1 MRAEPAA
8 VTEATAATAPLVK
21 GPRWL
26 LPAGAL
32 LLAAVL
38 AAYLAD
44 LVTHL
49 SYMAAMRDLVVYRN
63 GGLIVRHVSPAY
75 DPHHGSPLYDWTGQ
89 NGVQFTYPPFAAV
102 IFSVASVLSWTA
114 MRWAMTLASLA
125 ALGLSLWLV
134 FGALGYRDRPAIRLG
149 ATLGVSA
156 LALATEPVQQTLALG
171 QVNLLLMLLVV
182 ADLLTGGALTPGGR
196 TRWWHGLGIGIA
208 AGVKL
213 TPLIFI
219 PYLLLIRR
227 YRQAAMASGVFA
239 ATVALGYAIL
249 PRDSGTYWAHG
260 LFLKANRIVFLG
272 TRGNQSLRGVLTRL
286 AGSVSAGTVPW
297 IAAAVLVVVA
307 GLVAAALLY
316 RARQPVPAMLAC
328 ALTGLLVSP
337 LSWDHHWVWVA
348 PGIALLAHLG
358 ATAARRAGP
367 GRVVGGRGGP
377 VPRLRLLAAVL
388 EPLPV
393 RPDPGGPGLVRA
405 GHLLRDRQQAL
416 VPRVPL
422 ARPAAAGREQ
432 RRAGRA
438 GLPGR
443 PGRGGRAALCHG
455 AAPGPRTPQG
465 TRKAQ
470 PVTDGT
476 SLAGLRERL
485 VAEVLQTSGIRD
497 ERIAAA
503 LRDVPRHLFLP
514 HLPPEDAYLDD
525 AIVTK
530 RDADGQPISSSSQP
544 AIMAIM
550 LDQLTL
556 APGQRVL
563 EIGAGTGYNAALM
576 RHIVGPSGTVVSVD
590 IDADLADRAREHLA
604 SAGYPDVTVVAA
616 DGAEGYP
623 PGAPYDRVIATVGVS
638 DLAPAWLHQAGP
650 GARIV
655 VPLDVRGSQLAVA
668 FGRSGSGGHWVSR
681 SIAPCGFMRMRG
693 SLAGPERTVVLQPGL
708 SVMLPD
714 GLTLADGHEVDGAA
728 LAAFLDE
735 PPAGFATG
743 VRASSVQVFWGLG
756 LWLATR
762 DRRSCGVTE
771 ERPAG
776 NDPGRLA
783 RAPLAGTGMAAT
795 AGIVDSGGIA
805 VLTADE
811 RSPRPGRGR
820 ASWPWRWPGSART
833 APSSAPPSP
842 RTCRPGT
849 RQVSPAR
856 RGCTWTPIRG
866 RRRTS
871 QTRPRPA
878 MPC

>member
-1 MRAEPAA
+1 
-8 VTEATAATAPLVK
+8 VK

-125 ALGLSLWLV
+125 ALGLSTWLV
-134 FGALGYRDRPAIRLG
+134 FGALGYRDRPTIRLG

-196 TRWWHGLGIGIA
+196 TRWWHGVGIGIA

-227 YRQAAMASGVFA
+227 YRQAGVAAGVFA

-297 IAAAVLVVVA
+297 IAAAVLVGVA

-358 ATAARRAGP
+358 ATA
-367 GRVVGGRGGP
+367 GRGL
-377 VPRLRLLAAVL
+377 VRTAWWAAAAVL
-388 EPLPV
+388 FGVFASWPQFWNLSQS
-393 RPDPGGPGLVRA
+393 GLT
-405 GHLLRDRQQAL
+405 
-416 VPRVPL
+416 P
-422 ARPAAAGREQ
+422 
-432 RRAGRA
+432 A
-438 GLPGR
+438 GLGWY
-443 PGRGGRAALCHG
+443 
-455 AAPGPRTPQG
+455 APGTYFATGSKPWYHEFHWHGLQL
-465 TRKAQ
+465 
-470 PVTDGT
+470 
-476 SLAGLRERL
+476 LAGNS
-485 VAEVLQTSGIRD
+485 AVLTGLACL
-497 ERIAAA
+497 AA
-503 LRDVPRHLFLP
+503 
-514 HLPPEDAYLDD
+514 
-525 AIVTK
+525 
-530 RDADGQPISSSSQP
+530 
-544 AIMAIM
+544 
-550 LDQLTL
+550 
-556 APGQRVL
+556 
-563 EIGAGTGYNAALM
+563 
-576 RHIVGPSGTVVSVD
+576 
-590 IDADLADRAREHLA
+590 
-604 SAGYPDVTVVAA
+604 
-616 DGAEGYP
+616 
-623 PGAPYDRVIATVGVS
+623 
-638 DLAPAWLHQAGP
+638 
-650 GARIV
+650 
-655 VPLDVRGSQLAVA
+655 LAVA
-668 FGRSGSGGHWVSR
+668 AVLPFVTGR
-681 SIAPCGFMRMRG
+681 
-693 SLAGPERTVVLQPGL
+693 
-708 SVMLPD
+708 
-714 GLTLADGHEVDGAA
+714 
-728 LAAFLDE
+728 
-735 PPAGFATG
+735 
-743 VRASSVQVFWGLG
+743 
-756 LWLATR
+756 
-762 DRRSCGVTE
+762 
-771 ERPAG
+771 
-776 NDPGRLA
+776 RLA
-783 RAPLAGTGMAAT
+783 RG
-795 AGIVDSGGIA
+795 
-805 VLTADE
+805 
-811 RSPRPGRGR
+811 
-820 ASWPWRWPGSART
+820 
-833 APSSAPPSP
+833 
-842 RTCRPGT
+842 
-849 RQVSPAR
+849 
-856 RGCTWTPIRG
+856 
-866 RRRTS
+866 
-871 QTRPRPA
+871 RPREPGELS
-878 MPC
+878 P